1 MSHMYRQ
8 GEREHLPLCSPSSS
22 GLRIIF
28 IQRVDVYRLHKVR
41 LDQIPDRP
49 EFGAQGRPDVQQDLV
64 SLGDS
69 CTHPDQGGLNR
80 AVMSQQAC
88 LFVALPLGRRMT
100 VLFRGSTAGTLT
112 APVAGKTQFSR
123 REAHLLDPNT
133 VL

>member
-8 GEREHLPLCSPSSS
+8 VEREHLPLCSRSSS

-28 IQRVDVYRLHKVR
+28 IHRVDVDRLHKVR

-69 CTHPDQGGLNR
+69 CTQPDQGGLNR
-80 AVMSQQAC
+80 AVMSQQFR
-88 LFVALPLGRRMT
+88 LIVSLPDG
-100 VLFRGSTAGTLT
+100 V
-112 APVAGKTQFSR
+112 
-123 REAHLLDPNT
+123 
-133 VL
+133 